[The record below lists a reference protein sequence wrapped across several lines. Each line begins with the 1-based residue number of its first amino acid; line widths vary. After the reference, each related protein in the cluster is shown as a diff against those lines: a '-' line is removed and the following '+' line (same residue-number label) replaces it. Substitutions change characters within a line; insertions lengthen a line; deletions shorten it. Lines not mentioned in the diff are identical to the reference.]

1 MKDLK
6 ALTHAWL
13 EAKADEAKA
22 NAHRVEIEQQMAAL
36 LPSKTPEETVK
47 AEAAGYRIAVK
58 YGLTRSVDSTALQDI
73 WDSLTE
79 KAQAAFSWKASI
91 KVGELRKVQEFL
103 PAEYAKL
110 ATAIESKPAKP
121 SVSVEMLEKETV

>member
-6 ALTHAWL
+6 SLTHAWL

-36 LPSKTPEETVK
+36 LPGTGEET
-47 AEAAGYRIAVK
+47 ARADIDNYRIKVQYK
-58 YGLTRSVDSTALQDI
+58 VTRSIDSEKLESL
-73 WDSLTE
+73 WDDLSA
-79 KAQAAFSWKASI
+79 KAQAAFAWKASI
-91 KVGELRKVQEFL
+91 KVGELRKVMDFL

-121 SVSVEMLEKETV
+121 SVTVEMLERKAA